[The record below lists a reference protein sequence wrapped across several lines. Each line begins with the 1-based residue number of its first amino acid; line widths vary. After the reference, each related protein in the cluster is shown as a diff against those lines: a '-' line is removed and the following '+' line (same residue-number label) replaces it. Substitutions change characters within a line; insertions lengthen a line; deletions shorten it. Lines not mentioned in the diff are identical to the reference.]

1 MASSSMKAAQE
12 AVKPLRVLLVSGE
25 FPPMQGGVGDY
36 TRELARAL
44 VRLGHSVSVLTSV
57 KGTWSEPGITT
68 IPIMT
73 SWGWQAWSQV
83 TQTARQVKADVVH
96 TQYQTAA
103 FGMHPAINLLPLR
116 QRFSSPRPLSVVTFH
131 DLRVPYLFPKAGPV
145 RRWVTHGLAR
155 WSDVAVVTNVE
166 DSIELAKARIPFH
179 VIPIGSNIST
189 AVPAGYDRAAWRKR
203 LGLGPDDTLLS
214 YFGFLNESKGGETL
228 IRALWDLA
236 NQNRNVKLI
245 MVGGQV
251 GDSDR
256 TNATYLERIK
266 RLIDELR
273 LSDRILWTGFTSD
286 AEVSANLVASDMAVL
301 PYRDGA
307 SYRRGSFMAALSHG
321 LPIVST
327 KGPGTTPLSSVPNV
341 TLDDSLP
348 DLMDGDNVL
357 LVPPDNPVVTSR
369 AIIRLIASSALRQRL
384 SISARVLAQA
394 FDWDSIARR
403 TSNAYAAAL
412 ASSKKT

>member
-1 MASSSMKAAQE
+1 MASSRTRTAQQP
-12 AVKPLRVLLVSGE
+12 VKPLRVLLVSGE

-44 VRLGHSVSVLTSV
+44 VRLGHSVGVLTSV
-57 KGTWSEPGITT
+57 KGTWTELGITFF
-68 IPIMT
+68 PIMT
-73 SWGWQAWSQV
+73 SWGWNSWSQISH
-83 TQTARQVKADVVH
+83 TARQMQADVIH

-103 FGMHPAINLLPLR
+103 YSMHPAINLFPLR
-116 QRFSSPRPLSVVTFH
+116 QRFSLPRPRTVVTFH

-145 RRWVTHGLAR
+145 RRWVTLGLAR
-155 WSDVAVVTNVE
+155 RSDVAIVTNVE
-166 DSIELAKARIPFH
+166 DAIELGKASIPFH

-203 LGLGPDDTLLS
+203 LGLAPDDILLS
-214 YFGFLNESKGGETL
+214 YFGFLNASKGGETL

-236 NQNRNVKLI
+236 SQNRNIKLI

-256 TNATYLERIK
+256 TNAAYLEHIK
-266 RLIDELR
+266 QLIDELR
-273 LSDRILWTGFTSD
+273 LTDRILWTGFTSD
-286 AEVSANLVASDMAVL
+286 TEVSANLIASDMAVL

-321 LPIVST
+321 LPTVST
-327 KGPGTTPLSSVPNV
+327 KGPGTTPLSSVPHATV
-341 TLDDSLP
+341 DDSLP
-348 DLMDGDNVL
+348 DLMDGENVL
-357 LVPPDNPVVTSR
+357 LVPPDDPVTTSR
-369 AIIRLIASSALRQRL
+369 AIIRLIASPALRQRL

-403 TSNAYAAAL
+403 TSNVYAFAL
-412 ASSKKT
+412 AKKK